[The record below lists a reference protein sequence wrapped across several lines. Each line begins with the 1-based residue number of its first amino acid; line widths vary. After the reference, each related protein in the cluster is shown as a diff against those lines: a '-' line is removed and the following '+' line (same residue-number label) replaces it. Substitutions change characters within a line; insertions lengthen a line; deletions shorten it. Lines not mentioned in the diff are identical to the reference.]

1 MAIAQRNSPMPKKIK
16 YPHLLQSKWTATQK
30 MWGWRHFQVIN
41 RQNEGDQVFAEMVSS
56 CDSTVRFWV
65 NAKALK
71 DRAQWQAGWQ
81 TRQEM
86 TQPHSDDD
94 DLQII
99 EC

>member
-1 MAIAQRNSPMPKKIK
+1 MAKKIK
-16 YPHLLQSKWTATQK
+16 YPHLLKSKWTSTVK

-41 RQNEGDQVFAEMVSS
+41 RQNDGEHVFAEMVSS
-56 CDSTVRFWV
+56 CDSTVRFWI

-71 DRAQWQAGWQ
+71 DRSQWQAGWQ

-86 TQPHSDDD
+86 TTTKDGTEEPE
-94 DLQII
+94 II